1 MYKINLQYAILKNF
15 LIFLKDILVPLHTSN
30 RTFEKMIQSMTGF
43 GKSTLQLEDKKITIE
58 IKSLNNKAIDLN
70 TRIAQVYREKELPLR
85 KLISDT
91 LERGKIDF
99 ILTVENTSESTN
111 STINAPIVQGYI
123 KQMQAITPNA
133 PQWELLKMAV
143 RMPDAL
149 TIPIEEVDEEEFAQ
163 IEIHLLEALKQLQE
177 FRTTEGAILEKDF
190 VLHIQNI
197 QQLLQEIEQLDSE
210 RLAAIRNRMEKAI
223 EEIKDRVDEN
233 RFEQEL
239 IFYFEK
245 LDITEEKVRLANH
258 LNYFLT
264 TLNEPQSSGR
274 KLGFIAQEI
283 GREINTLGSK
293 ANHAQMQQIVV
304 LMKNELEKIKEQVL
318 NIL

>member
-1 MYKINLQYAILKNF
+1 
-15 LIFLKDILVPLHTSN
+15 
-30 RTFEKMIQSMTGF
+30 MTGF
-43 GKSTLQLEDKKITIE
+43 GKSLLQLADKKIIIE
-58 IKSLNNKAIDLN
+58 IKSLNSKAIDLN
-70 TRIAQVYREKELPLR
+70 TRIAQAYKEKELTLR

-99 ILTVENTSESTN
+99 TLTVENTSASST
-111 STINAPIVQGYI
+111 STLNAPVVLGYI
-123 KQMQAITPNA
+123 EQMRAISPNG
-133 PQWELLKMAV
+133 PDVEFLKMAV

-149 TIPIEEVDEEEFAQ
+149 TTPMEEVDEREFAQ
-163 IEIHLLEALKQLQE
+163 IEEVLVLALKQLQA
-177 FRTTEGAILEKDF
+177 FRSSEGAILQKDF
-190 VLHIQNI
+190 ELRIRNI
-197 QQLLQEIEQLDSE
+197 QQLLTQVEALDTE
-210 RLAAIRNRMEKAI
+210 RLAAIRSRMERAV
-223 EEIKDRVDEN
+223 EEIRDRVDEN

-239 IFYFEK
+239 IFYLEK

-264 TLNEPQSSGR
+264 TLEEPQSNGR

>member
-1 MYKINLQYAILKNF
+1 
-15 LIFLKDILVPLHTSN
+15 
-30 RTFEKMIQSMTGF
+30 MTGF
-43 GKSTLQLEDKKITIE
+43 GKSLLQLTHKKVIIE
-58 IKSLNNKAIDLN
+58 IKSLNSKAIDLN
-70 TRIAQVYREKELPLR
+70 TRIAQAYKEKELVLR

-99 ILTVENTSESTN
+99 TLTIENTSETSSSTL
-111 STINAPIVQGYI
+111 NAPIVRGYI
-123 KQMQAITPNA
+123 QQMQAITPNA
-133 PQWELLKMAV
+133 PEVELLKMAV

-149 TIPIEEVDEEEFAQ
+149 TTPVEEVDESEFAQ
-163 IEIHLLEALKQLQE
+163 IEEQLVLALKQLQD
-177 FRTTEGAILEKDF
+177 FRRSEGAILEKDF
-190 VLHIQNI
+190 VLRIKNI
-197 QQLLQEIEQLDSE
+197 QALLSQVETLDIE

-239 IFYFEK
+239 IFYLEK

-264 TLNEPQSSGR
+264 TLEEPQSNGR

>member
-1 MYKINLQYAILKNF
+1 
-15 LIFLKDILVPLHTSN
+15 
-30 RTFEKMIQSMTGF
+30 MIQSMTGF
-43 GKSTLQLEDKKITIE
+43 GKSLLQLADKKIIIE
-58 IKSLNNKAIDLN
+58 IKSLNSKTIDLN
-70 TRIAQVYREKELPLR
+70 TRIAQAYKEKELTLR

-99 ILTVENTSESTN
+99 TLTVENTSASST
-111 STINAPIVQGYI
+111 STLNEPVVRGYI
-123 KQMQAITPNA
+123 EQMRAISPNG
-133 PQWELLKMAV
+133 PDVEFLKMAV

-149 TIPIEEVDEEEFAQ
+149 TTPVEEVDEREFAQ
-163 IEIHLLEALKQLQE
+163 IEEQLVLALKQLQA
-177 FRTTEGAILEKDF
+177 FRSSEGAILQKDF
-190 VLHIQNI
+190 ELRIRNI
-197 QQLLQEIEQLDSE
+197 QQLLTQVEALDTE
-210 RLAAIRNRMEKAI
+210 RLAAIRSRMERAV
-223 EEIKDRVDEN
+223 EEIRDRVDEN

-239 IFYFEK
+239 IFYLEK

-264 TLNEPQSSGR
+264 TLEEPQSNGR

>member
-1 MYKINLQYAILKNF
+1 
-15 LIFLKDILVPLHTSN
+15 
-30 RTFEKMIQSMTGF
+30 MTGF
-43 GKSTLQLEDKKITIE
+43 GKSLLQLADKKIIIE
-58 IKSLNNKAIDLN
+58 IKSLNSKAIDLN
-70 TRIAQVYREKELPLR
+70 TRIAQAYKEKELTLR

-99 ILTVENTSESTN
+99 TLTVENTSASST
-111 STINAPIVQGYI
+111 STLNAPVVRGYI
-123 KQMQAITPNA
+123 EQMRAISPNG
-133 PQWELLKMAV
+133 PDVEFLKMAV
-143 RMPDAL
+143 RMPDSL
-149 TIPIEEVDEEEFAQ
+149 TTPVEEVDEREFAQ
-163 IEIHLLEALKQLQE
+163 IEEQLVLALKQLQA
-177 FRTTEGAILEKDF
+177 FRSSEGAILQKDF
-190 VLHIQNI
+190 ELRIRNI
-197 QQLLQEIEQLDSE
+197 QQLLTQVEALDTE
-210 RLAAIRNRMEKAI
+210 RLSAIRSRMERAV
-223 EEIKDRVDEN
+223 EEIRDRVDEN

-239 IFYFEK
+239 IFYLEK

-264 TLNEPQSSGR
+264 TLEEPQSNGR

>member
-1 MYKINLQYAILKNF
+1 
-15 LIFLKDILVPLHTSN
+15 
-30 RTFEKMIQSMTGF
+30 MTGF
-43 GKSTLQLEDKKITIE
+43 GKSLLQLADKKIIIE
-58 IKSLNNKAIDLN
+58 IKSLNSKAIDLN
-70 TRIAQVYREKELPLR
+70 TRIAQAYKEKELTLR

-99 ILTVENTSESTN
+99 TLTVENTSASST
-111 STINAPIVQGYI
+111 STLNAPVVRGYI
-123 KQMQAITPNA
+123 EQMRAISPNG
-133 PQWELLKMAV
+133 PDVEFLKMAV
-143 RMPDAL
+143 RMPDSL
-149 TIPIEEVDEEEFAQ
+149 TTPVEEVDEREFAQ
-163 IEIHLLEALKQLQE
+163 IEEQLVLALKQLQA
-177 FRTTEGAILEKDF
+177 FRSSEGAILQKDF
-190 VLHIQNI
+190 ELRIRNI
-197 QQLLQEIEQLDSE
+197 QQLLTQVEALDKE
-210 RLAAIRNRMEKAI
+210 RLAAIRSRMERAV
-223 EEIKDRVDEN
+223 EEIRDRVDEN

-239 IFYFEK
+239 IFYLEK

-264 TLNEPQSSGR
+264 TLEEPQSNGR

-318 NIL
+318 NILW

>member
-1 MYKINLQYAILKNF
+1 
-15 LIFLKDILVPLHTSN
+15 
-30 RTFEKMIQSMTGF
+30 MTGF
-43 GKSTLQLEDKKITIE
+43 GKSLLQLTHKKVIIE
-58 IKSLNNKAIDLN
+58 IKSLNSKAIDLN
-70 TRIAQVYREKELPLR
+70 TRIAQAYKEKELVLR

-99 ILTVENTSESTN
+99 TLTIENTSETSSSTL
-111 STINAPIVQGYI
+111 NAPIVRGYI
-123 KQMQAITPNA
+123 QQMQAITPDA
-133 PQWELLKMAV
+133 PEVELLKMAV

-149 TIPIEEVDEEEFAQ
+149 TTPVEEVDESEFAQ
-163 IEIHLLEALKQLQE
+163 IEELLVVALKQLQD
-177 FRTTEGAILEKDF
+177 FRRSEGAILEKDF
-190 VLHIQNI
+190 VLRIKNI
-197 QQLLQEIEQLDSE
+197 QALLSQVETLDIE

-239 IFYFEK
+239 IFYLEK
-245 LDITEEKVRLANH
+245 LDITEEKVRLTNH

-264 TLNEPQSSGR
+264 TLEEPQSNGR

>member
-1 MYKINLQYAILKNF
+1 
-15 LIFLKDILVPLHTSN
+15 
-30 RTFEKMIQSMTGF
+30 MTGF
-43 GKSTLQLEDKKITIE
+43 GKSLLQLTHKKIIIE
-58 IKSLNNKAIDLN
+58 IKSLNSKAIDLN
-70 TRIAQVYREKELPLR
+70 TRIAQAYKEKELVLR

-99 ILTVENTSESTN
+99 TLTIENTSETSSSTL
-111 STINAPIVQGYI
+111 NAPIVRGYI
-123 KQMQAITPNA
+123 QQMQAITPDA
-133 PQWELLKMAV
+133 PEVELLKMAV

-149 TIPIEEVDEEEFAQ
+149 TTPVEEVDESEFAQ
-163 IEIHLLEALKQLQE
+163 IEEQLVLALKQLQD
-177 FRTTEGAILEKDF
+177 FRRSEGAILEKDF
-190 VLHIQNI
+190 VLRIKNI
-197 QQLLQEIEQLDSE
+197 QALLSQVETLDIE

-239 IFYFEK
+239 IFYLEK

-258 LNYFLT
+258 LNYFVT
-264 TLNEPQSSGR
+264 TLEEPQSNGR

>member
-1 MYKINLQYAILKNF
+1 
-15 LIFLKDILVPLHTSN
+15 
-30 RTFEKMIQSMTGF
+30 MTGF
-43 GKSTLQLEDKKITIE
+43 GKSRLQLADKKIIIE
-58 IKSLNNKAIDLN
+58 IKSLNSKAIDLN
-70 TRIAQVYREKELPLR
+70 TRIAQAYKEKELTLR

-99 ILTVENTSESTN
+99 TLTVENTSASST
-111 STINAPIVQGYI
+111 STLNAPVVRGYI
-123 KQMQAITPNA
+123 EQMRAISPNG
-133 PQWELLKMAV
+133 PDVEFLKMAV

-149 TIPIEEVDEEEFAQ
+149 TTPVEEVDEREFAQ
-163 IEIHLLEALKQLQE
+163 IEEQLVLALKQLQA
-177 FRTTEGAILEKDF
+177 FRSSEGAILQKDF
-190 VLHIQNI
+190 ELRIRNI
-197 QQLLQEIEQLDSE
+197 QQLLTQVEALDTE
-210 RLAAIRNRMEKAI
+210 RLAAIRSRMERAV
-223 EEIKDRVDEN
+223 EEIRDRVDEN

-239 IFYFEK
+239 IFYLEK

-264 TLNEPQSSGR
+264 TLEEPQSNGR

-318 NIL
+318 NILW

>member
-1 MYKINLQYAILKNF
+1 
-15 LIFLKDILVPLHTSN
+15 
-30 RTFEKMIQSMTGF
+30 MIQSMTGF
-43 GKSTLQLEDKKITIE
+43 GKSLLQLADKKIIIE
-58 IKSLNNKAIDLN
+58 IKSLNSKAIDLN
-70 TRIAQVYREKELPLR
+70 TRIAQAYKEKELTLR

-99 ILTVENTSESTN
+99 TLTVENTSASST
-111 STINAPIVQGYI
+111 STLNAPVVRGYI
-123 KQMQAITPNA
+123 EQMRAISPNG
-133 PQWELLKMAV
+133 PDVEFLKMAV

-149 TIPIEEVDEEEFAQ
+149 TTPVEEVDEREFAQ
-163 IEIHLLEALKQLQE
+163 IEEQLVLALKQLQA
-177 FRTTEGAILEKDF
+177 FRSSEGAILQKDF
-190 VLHIQNI
+190 ELRIRNI
-197 QQLLQEIEQLDSE
+197 QQLLTQVEALDKE
-210 RLAAIRNRMEKAI
+210 RLATIRSRMERAV
-223 EEIKDRVDEN
+223 EEIRDRVDEN

-239 IFYFEK
+239 IFYLEK

-264 TLNEPQSSGR
+264 TLEEPQSNGR

>member
-1 MYKINLQYAILKNF
+1 
-15 LIFLKDILVPLHTSN
+15 
-30 RTFEKMIQSMTGF
+30 MIQSMTGF
-43 GKSTLQLEDKKITIE
+43 GKSLLQLADKKIIIE
-58 IKSLNNKAIDLN
+58 IKSLNSKAIDLN
-70 TRIAQVYREKELPLR
+70 TRIAQAYKEKELTLR

-99 ILTVENTSESTN
+99 TLTVENTSASST
-111 STINAPIVQGYI
+111 STLNTPVVRGYI
-123 KQMQAITPNA
+123 EQMRAISPNG
-133 PQWELLKMAV
+133 PDVEFLKMAV

-149 TIPIEEVDEEEFAQ
+149 TTPVEEVDEREFAQ
-163 IEIHLLEALKQLQE
+163 IEEQLVLALKQLQA
-177 FRTTEGAILEKDF
+177 FRSSEGAILQKDF
-190 VLHIQNI
+190 ELRIRNI
-197 QQLLQEIEQLDSE
+197 QQLQTQVEALDTE
-210 RLAAIRNRMEKAI
+210 RLAAIRSRMERAV
-223 EEIKDRVDEN
+223 EEIRDRVDEN

-239 IFYFEK
+239 IFYLEK

-264 TLNEPQSSGR
+264 TLEEPQSNGR

>member
-1 MYKINLQYAILKNF
+1 
-15 LIFLKDILVPLHTSN
+15 
-30 RTFEKMIQSMTGF
+30 MIQSMTGF
-43 GKSTLQLEDKKITIE
+43 GKSLLQLADKKIIIE
-58 IKSLNNKAIDLN
+58 IKSLNSKAIDLN
-70 TRIAQVYREKELPLR
+70 TRIAQAYKEKELTLR
-85 KLISDT
+85 KLISDI

-99 ILTVENTSESTN
+99 TLTVENTSASST
-111 STINAPIVQGYI
+111 STLNAPVVRGYI
-123 KQMQAITPNA
+123 EQMRAISPNG
-133 PQWELLKMAV
+133 PDVEFLKMAV
-143 RMPDAL
+143 RMPDSL
-149 TIPIEEVDEEEFAQ
+149 TTPVEEVDEREFAQ
-163 IEIHLLEALKQLQE
+163 IEEQLVLALKQLQA
-177 FRTTEGAILEKDF
+177 FRSSEGAILQKDF
-190 VLHIQNI
+190 ELRIRNI
-197 QQLLQEIEQLDSE
+197 QQLLTQVEALDTE
-210 RLAAIRNRMEKAI
+210 RLAAIRSRMERAV
-223 EEIKDRVDEN
+223 EEIRDRVDEN

-239 IFYFEK
+239 IFYLEK

-264 TLNEPQSSGR
+264 TLEEPQSNGR

>member
-1 MYKINLQYAILKNF
+1 
-15 LIFLKDILVPLHTSN
+15 
-30 RTFEKMIQSMTGF
+30 MTGF
-43 GKSTLQLEDKKITIE
+43 GKSLLQLADKKIIIE
-58 IKSLNNKAIDLN
+58 IKSLNSKAIDLN
-70 TRIAQVYREKELPLR
+70 TRIAQAYKEKELTLR

-99 ILTVENTSESTN
+99 TLTVENTSASST
-111 STINAPIVQGYI
+111 STLNTPVVRGYI
-123 KQMQAITPNA
+123 EQMRAISPNG
-133 PQWELLKMAV
+133 PDVEFLKMAV

-149 TIPIEEVDEEEFAQ
+149 TTPVEEVDEREFAQ
-163 IEIHLLEALKQLQE
+163 IEEQLVLALKQLQA
-177 FRTTEGAILEKDF
+177 FRSSEGAILQKDF
-190 VLHIQNI
+190 ELRIRNI
-197 QQLLQEIEQLDSE
+197 QQLQTQVEALDTE
-210 RLAAIRNRMEKAI
+210 RLAAIRSRMERAV
-223 EEIKDRVDEN
+223 EEIRDRVDEN

-239 IFYFEK
+239 IFYLEK

-264 TLNEPQSSGR
+264 TLEEPQSNGR

>member
-1 MYKINLQYAILKNF
+1 
-15 LIFLKDILVPLHTSN
+15 
-30 RTFEKMIQSMTGF
+30 MTGF
-43 GKSTLQLEDKKITIE
+43 GKSLLQLADKKIIIE
-58 IKSLNNKAIDLN
+58 IKSLNSKAIDLN
-70 TRIAQVYREKELPLR
+70 TRIAQAYKEKELTLR

-99 ILTVENTSESTN
+99 TLTVENTSASST
-111 STINAPIVQGYI
+111 STLNAPVVRGYI
-123 KQMQAITPNA
+123 EQMRAISPNG
-133 PQWELLKMAV
+133 PDVEFLKMAV

-149 TIPIEEVDEEEFAQ
+149 TTPVEEVDEREFAQ
-163 IEIHLLEALKQLQE
+163 IEEQLVLALKQLQA
-177 FRTTEGAILEKDF
+177 FRSSEGAILQKDF
-190 VLHIQNI
+190 ELRIRNI
-197 QQLLQEIEQLDSE
+197 QQLLTQVEALDKE
-210 RLAAIRNRMEKAI
+210 RLAAIRSRMERAV
-223 EEIKDRVDEN
+223 EEIRDRVDEN

-239 IFYFEK
+239 IFYLEK

-264 TLNEPQSSGR
+264 TLEEPQSNGR

-318 NIL
+318 NILW

>member
-1 MYKINLQYAILKNF
+1 
-15 LIFLKDILVPLHTSN
+15 
-30 RTFEKMIQSMTGF
+30 MTGF
-43 GKSTLQLEDKKITIE
+43 GKSLLQLADKKIIIE
-58 IKSLNNKAIDLN
+58 IKSLNSKAIDLN
-70 TRIAQVYREKELPLR
+70 TRIAQAYKEKELTLR

-99 ILTVENTSESTN
+99 TLTVENTSASST
-111 STINAPIVQGYI
+111 STLNAPVVRGYI
-123 KQMQAITPNA
+123 EQMRAISPNG
-133 PQWELLKMAV
+133 PDVEFLKMAV
-143 RMPDAL
+143 RMPDSL
-149 TIPIEEVDEEEFAQ
+149 TTPVQEVDEREFAQ
-163 IEIHLLEALKQLQE
+163 IEEQLVLALKQLQA
-177 FRTTEGAILEKDF
+177 FRSSEGAILQKDF
-190 VLHIQNI
+190 ELRIRNI
-197 QQLLQEIEQLDSE
+197 QQLLTQVEALDTE
-210 RLAAIRNRMEKAI
+210 RLAAIRSRMERAV
-223 EEIKDRVDEN
+223 EEIRDRVDEN

-239 IFYFEK
+239 IFYLEK

-264 TLNEPQSSGR
+264 TLEEPQSNGR

>member
-1 MYKINLQYAILKNF
+1 
-15 LIFLKDILVPLHTSN
+15 
-30 RTFEKMIQSMTGF
+30 MTGF
-43 GKSTLQLEDKKITIE
+43 GKSLLQLTHKKVIIE
-58 IKSLNNKAIDLN
+58 IKSLNSKAIDLN
-70 TRIAQVYREKELPLR
+70 TRIAQAYKEKELVLR

-99 ILTVENTSESTN
+99 TLTIENTSETSSSTL
-111 STINAPIVQGYI
+111 NAPIVRGYI
-123 KQMQAITPNA
+123 QQMQAITPDA
-133 PQWELLKMAV
+133 PEVELLKMAV

-149 TIPIEEVDEEEFAQ
+149 TTPVEEVDESEFAQ
-163 IEIHLLEALKQLQE
+163 IEEQLVVALKQLQD
-177 FRTTEGAILEKDF
+177 FRRSEGAILEKDF
-190 VLHIQNI
+190 VLRIKNI
-197 QQLLQEIEQLDSE
+197 QALLSQVETLDIE

-239 IFYFEK
+239 IFYLEK

-264 TLNEPQSSGR
+264 TLEEPQSNGR

-293 ANHAQMQQIVV
+293 ANHDQMQQIVV

>member
-1 MYKINLQYAILKNF
+1 
-15 LIFLKDILVPLHTSN
+15 
-30 RTFEKMIQSMTGF
+30 MIQSMTGF
-43 GKSTLQLEDKKITIE
+43 GKSLLQLADKKIIIE
-58 IKSLNNKAIDLN
+58 IKSLNSKAIDLN
-70 TRIAQVYREKELPLR
+70 TRIAQAYKEKELTLR

-99 ILTVENTSESTN
+99 TLTVENTSASST
-111 STINAPIVQGYI
+111 STLNAPVVRGYI
-123 KQMQAITPNA
+123 EQMRAISPNG
-133 PQWELLKMAV
+133 PDVEFLKMAV

-149 TIPIEEVDEEEFAQ
+149 TTPVEEVDEREFAQ
-163 IEIHLLEALKQLQE
+163 IEELLVLALKQLQA
-177 FRTTEGAILEKDF
+177 FRSSEGAILQKDF
-190 VLHIQNI
+190 ELRIRNI
-197 QQLLQEIEQLDSE
+197 QQLLSQVEALDTE
-210 RLAAIRNRMEKAI
+210 RLAAIRSRMERAV
-223 EEIKDRVDEN
+223 EEIRDRVDEN

-239 IFYFEK
+239 IFYLEK

-264 TLNEPQSSGR
+264 TLEEPQSNGR

>member
-1 MYKINLQYAILKNF
+1 
-15 LIFLKDILVPLHTSN
+15 
-30 RTFEKMIQSMTGF
+30 MIQSMTGF
-43 GKSTLQLEDKKITIE
+43 GKSLLQLADKKIIIE
-58 IKSLNNKAIDLN
+58 IKSLNSKAIDLN
-70 TRIAQVYREKELPLR
+70 TRIAQAYKEKELTLR

-99 ILTVENTSESTN
+99 TLTVENTSASST
-111 STINAPIVQGYI
+111 STLNVPVVHGYI
-123 KQMQAITPNA
+123 EQMRSISPNG
-133 PQWELLKMAV
+133 PDVEFLKMAV
-143 RMPDAL
+143 RMPDSL
-149 TIPIEEVDEEEFAQ
+149 TTPVEEVDEREFAQ
-163 IEIHLLEALKQLQE
+163 IEEQLVLALKQLQA
-177 FRTTEGAILEKDF
+177 FRSSEGAILQKDF
-190 VLHIQNI
+190 ELRIRNI
-197 QQLLQEIEQLDSE
+197 QQLLTQVEALDTE
-210 RLAAIRNRMEKAI
+210 RLAAIRSRMERAV
-223 EEIKDRVDEN
+223 EEIRDRVDEN

-239 IFYFEK
+239 IFYLEK

-264 TLNEPQSSGR
+264 TLEEPQSNGR

>member
-1 MYKINLQYAILKNF
+1 
-15 LIFLKDILVPLHTSN
+15 
-30 RTFEKMIQSMTGF
+30 MIQSMTGF
-43 GKSTLQLEDKKITIE
+43 GKSLLQLTHKKVIIE
-58 IKSLNNKAIDLN
+58 IKSLNSKAIDLN
-70 TRIAQVYREKELPLR
+70 TRIAQAYKEKELVLR

-99 ILTVENTSESTN
+99 TLTIENTSETSSSTL
-111 STINAPIVQGYI
+111 NAPIVRGYI
-123 KQMQAITPNA
+123 QQMQAITPDA
-133 PQWELLKMAV
+133 PEVELLKMAV

-149 TIPIEEVDEEEFAQ
+149 TTPVEEVDESEFAQ
-163 IEIHLLEALKQLQE
+163 IEELLVLALKQLQD
-177 FRTTEGAILEKDF
+177 FRRSEGAILEKDF
-190 VLHIQNI
+190 VLRIKNI
-197 QQLLQEIEQLDSE
+197 QALLSQVETLDIE

-239 IFYFEK
+239 IFYLEK

-264 TLNEPQSSGR
+264 TLEEPQSNGR

>member
-1 MYKINLQYAILKNF
+1 
-15 LIFLKDILVPLHTSN
+15 
-30 RTFEKMIQSMTGF
+30 MTGF
-43 GKSTLQLEDKKITIE
+43 GKSLLQLADKKIIIE
-58 IKSLNNKAIDLN
+58 IKSLNSKAIDLN
-70 TRIAQVYREKELPLR
+70 TRIAQAYKEKELTLR

-99 ILTVENTSESTN
+99 TLTVENTSASST
-111 STINAPIVQGYI
+111 STLNAPVVRGYI
-123 KQMQAITPNA
+123 EQMRAISPNG
-133 PQWELLKMAV
+133 PDVEFLKMAV
-143 RMPDAL
+143 RMPDSL
-149 TIPIEEVDEEEFAQ
+149 TTPVEEVDEREFAQ
-163 IEIHLLEALKQLQE
+163 IEELLVLALKQLQA
-177 FRTTEGAILEKDF
+177 FRSSEGAILQKDF
-190 VLHIQNI
+190 ELRIRNI
-197 QQLLQEIEQLDSE
+197 QQLLTQVEALDTE
-210 RLAAIRNRMEKAI
+210 RLAAIRSRMERAV
-223 EEIKDRVDEN
+223 EEIRDRVDEN

-239 IFYFEK
+239 IFYLEK

-264 TLNEPQSSGR
+264 TLEEPQSNGR

-318 NIL
+318 NILW

>member
-1 MYKINLQYAILKNF
+1 
-15 LIFLKDILVPLHTSN
+15 
-30 RTFEKMIQSMTGF
+30 MIQSMTGF
-43 GKSTLQLEDKKITIE
+43 GKSLLQLADKKIIIE
-58 IKSLNNKAIDLN
+58 IKSLNSKAIDLN
-70 TRIAQVYREKELPLR
+70 TRIAQAYKEKELTLR

-99 ILTVENTSESTN
+99 TLTVENTSASST
-111 STINAPIVQGYI
+111 STLNAPVIRGYI
-123 KQMQAITPNA
+123 EQMRAISPNG
-133 PQWELLKMAV
+133 PDVEFLKMAV

-149 TIPIEEVDEEEFAQ
+149 TTPVEEVDEQEFAQ
-163 IEIHLLEALKQLQE
+163 IEEQLVLALKQLQA
-177 FRTTEGAILEKDF
+177 FRSSEGAILQKDF
-190 VLHIQNI
+190 ELRIRNI
-197 QQLLQEIEQLDSE
+197 QQLLTQVEALDTE
-210 RLAAIRNRMEKAI
+210 RLAAIRSRMERAV
-223 EEIKDRVDEN
+223 EEIRDRVDEN

-239 IFYFEK
+239 IFYLEK

-264 TLNEPQSSGR
+264 TLEEPQSNGR

-304 LMKNELEKIKEQVL
+304 LMKNELEKISLIYEQFG
-318 NIL
+318 N

>member
-1 MYKINLQYAILKNF
+1 
-15 LIFLKDILVPLHTSN
+15 
-30 RTFEKMIQSMTGF
+30 MTGF
-43 GKSTLQLEDKKITIE
+43 GKSLLQLTHKKVIIE
-58 IKSLNNKAIDLN
+58 IKSLNSKAIDLN
-70 TRIAQVYREKELPLR
+70 TRIAQAYKEKELVLR

-99 ILTVENTSESTN
+99 TLTIENTSETSSSTL
-111 STINAPIVQGYI
+111 NAPIVRGYI
-123 KQMQAITPNA
+123 QQMRAITPDA
-133 PQWELLKMAV
+133 PEVELLKMAV

-149 TIPIEEVDEEEFAQ
+149 TTPVEEVDESEFAQ
-163 IEIHLLEALKQLQE
+163 IEELLVVALKQLQD
-177 FRTTEGAILEKDF
+177 FRRSEGAILEKDF
-190 VLHIQNI
+190 VLRIKNI
-197 QQLLQEIEQLDSE
+197 QALLSQVETLDIE

-239 IFYFEK
+239 IFYLEK

-264 TLNEPQSSGR
+264 TLEESQSNGR

>member
-1 MYKINLQYAILKNF
+1 
-15 LIFLKDILVPLHTSN
+15 
-30 RTFEKMIQSMTGF
+30 MTGF
-43 GKSTLQLEDKKITIE
+43 GKSLLQLTHKKVIIE
-58 IKSLNNKAIDLN
+58 IKSLNSKAIDLN
-70 TRIAQVYREKELPLR
+70 TRIAQAYKEKELVLR

-99 ILTVENTSESTN
+99 TLTIENTSETSSSTL
-111 STINAPIVQGYI
+111 NAPVVRGYI
-123 KQMQAITPNA
+123 QQMQAITPDA
-133 PQWELLKMAV
+133 PEVELLKMAV

-149 TIPIEEVDEEEFAQ
+149 TTPVEEVDESEFAQ
-163 IEIHLLEALKQLQE
+163 IEEQLVLALKQLQD
-177 FRTTEGAILEKDF
+177 FRRSEGAILEKDF
-190 VLHIQNI
+190 VLRIKNI
-197 QQLLQEIEQLDSE
+197 QALLSQVETLDIE

-239 IFYFEK
+239 IFYLEK

-264 TLNEPQSSGR
+264 TLEEPQSNGR

>member
-1 MYKINLQYAILKNF
+1 
-15 LIFLKDILVPLHTSN
+15 
-30 RTFEKMIQSMTGF
+30 MTGF
-43 GKSTLQLEDKKITIE
+43 GKSLLQLTHKKVIIE
-58 IKSLNNKAIDLN
+58 IKSLNSKAIDLN
-70 TRIAQVYREKELPLR
+70 TRIAQAYKEKELVLR

-99 ILTVENTSESTN
+99 TLTIENTSETSSSTL
-111 STINAPIVQGYI
+111 NAPIVRGYI
-123 KQMQAITPNA
+123 QQMRAITPDA
-133 PQWELLKMAV
+133 PEVELLKMAV

-149 TIPIEEVDEEEFAQ
+149 TTPVEEVDEQEFAQ
-163 IEIHLLEALKQLQE
+163 IEELLVLALKQLQE
-177 FRTTEGAILEKDF
+177 FRRSEGAILEKDF
-190 VLHIQNI
+190 VLRIKNI
-197 QQLLQEIEQLDSE
+197 QALLSQVETLDIE

-239 IFYFEK
+239 IFYLEK

-264 TLNEPQSSGR
+264 TLEEPQSNGR

>member
-1 MYKINLQYAILKNF
+1 
-15 LIFLKDILVPLHTSN
+15 
-30 RTFEKMIQSMTGF
+30 MTGF
-43 GKSTLQLEDKKITIE
+43 GKSLLQLTHKKVIIE
-58 IKSLNNKAIDLN
+58 IKSLNSKAIDLN
-70 TRIAQVYREKELPLR
+70 TRIAQAYKEKELVLR

-99 ILTVENTSESTN
+99 TLTIENTSETSSSTL
-111 STINAPIVQGYI
+111 NAPIVRGYI
-123 KQMQAITPNA
+123 QQMRAITPDA
-133 PQWELLKMAV
+133 PEVELLKMAV

-149 TIPIEEVDEEEFAQ
+149 TIPVEEVDESEFAQ
-163 IEIHLLEALKQLQE
+163 IEEQLVLALKQLQD
-177 FRTTEGAILEKDF
+177 FRRSEGAILEKDF
-190 VLHIQNI
+190 VLRIKNI
-197 QQLLQEIEQLDSE
+197 QALLIQVETLDIE

-239 IFYFEK
+239 IFYLEK

-264 TLNEPQSSGR
+264 TLEEPQSNGR

>member
-1 MYKINLQYAILKNF
+1 
-15 LIFLKDILVPLHTSN
+15 
-30 RTFEKMIQSMTGF
+30 MTGF
-43 GKSTLQLEDKKITIE
+43 GKSLLQLTHKKVIIE
-58 IKSLNNKAIDLN
+58 IKSLNSKAIDLN
-70 TRIAQVYREKELPLR
+70 TRIAQAYKEKELVLR

-99 ILTVENTSESTN
+99 TLTIENTSETSSSTLN
-111 STINAPIVQGYI
+111 SPIVRGYI
-123 KQMQAITPNA
+123 QQMQAITPDA
-133 PQWELLKMAV
+133 PEVELLKMAV

-149 TIPIEEVDEEEFAQ
+149 TTPVEEVDESEFAQ
-163 IEIHLLEALKQLQE
+163 IEELLVLALKQLQD
-177 FRTTEGAILEKDF
+177 FRRSEGAILEKDF
-190 VLHIQNI
+190 VLRIKNI
-197 QQLLQEIEQLDSE
+197 QALLNQVETLDIE

-239 IFYFEK
+239 IFYLEK

-264 TLNEPQSSGR
+264 TLEEPQSNGR

>member
-1 MYKINLQYAILKNF
+1 
-15 LIFLKDILVPLHTSN
+15 
-30 RTFEKMIQSMTGF
+30 MTGF
-43 GKSTLQLEDKKITIE
+43 GKSLLQLTHKKVIIE
-58 IKSLNNKAIDLN
+58 IKSLNSKAIDLN
-70 TRIAQVYREKELPLR
+70 TRIAQAYKEKELVLR

-99 ILTVENTSESTN
+99 TLTIENTSETSSSTL
-111 STINAPIVQGYI
+111 NAPIVRGYI
-123 KQMQAITPNA
+123 QQMQAITPDA
-133 PQWELLKMAV
+133 PEVELLKMAV

-149 TIPIEEVDEEEFAQ
+149 TTPVEEVDESEFAQ
-163 IEIHLLEALKQLQE
+163 IEEQLVLALKRLQD
-177 FRTTEGAILEKDF
+177 FRRSEGAILEKDF
-190 VLHIQNI
+190 VLRIKNI
-197 QQLLQEIEQLDSE
+197 QALLSQVETLDIE

-239 IFYFEK
+239 IFYLEK

-264 TLNEPQSSGR
+264 TLEEPQSNGR

>member
-1 MYKINLQYAILKNF
+1 
-15 LIFLKDILVPLHTSN
+15 
-30 RTFEKMIQSMTGF
+30 MIQSMTGF
-43 GKSTLQLEDKKITIE
+43 GKSLLQLADKKIIID
-58 IKSLNNKAIDLN
+58 IKSLNSKAIDLN
-70 TRIAQVYREKELPLR
+70 TRIAQAYKEKELTLR

-99 ILTVENTSESTN
+99 TLTVENTSASST
-111 STINAPIVQGYI
+111 STLNTPVVRGYI
-123 KQMQAITPNA
+123 EQMRAISPNG
-133 PQWELLKMAV
+133 PDVEFLKMAV

-149 TIPIEEVDEEEFAQ
+149 TTPVEEVDEREFAQ
-163 IEIHLLEALKQLQE
+163 IEEQLVLALKQLQA
-177 FRTTEGAILEKDF
+177 FRSSEGAILQKDF
-190 VLHIQNI
+190 ELRIRNI
-197 QQLLQEIEQLDSE
+197 QQLLTQVEALDTE
-210 RLAAIRNRMEKAI
+210 RLAAIRSRMERAV
-223 EEIKDRVDEN
+223 EEIRDRVDEN

-239 IFYFEK
+239 IFYLEK

-264 TLNEPQSSGR
+264 TLEEPQSNGR

>member
-1 MYKINLQYAILKNF
+1 
-15 LIFLKDILVPLHTSN
+15 
-30 RTFEKMIQSMTGF
+30 MIQSMTGF
-43 GKSTLQLEDKKITIE
+43 GKSLLQLADKKIIIE
-58 IKSLNNKAIDLN
+58 IKSLNSKAIDLN
-70 TRIAQVYREKELPLR
+70 TRIAQAYKEKELTLR

-99 ILTVENTSESTN
+99 TLTVENASASSTSTL
-111 STINAPIVQGYI
+111 NAPVVRGYI
-123 KQMQAITPNA
+123 EQMRSISPNG
-133 PQWELLKMAV
+133 PDVEFLKMAV

-149 TIPIEEVDEEEFAQ
+149 TTPMEEVDEREFAQ
-163 IEIHLLEALKQLQE
+163 IEEQLVLALKQLQA
-177 FRTTEGAILEKDF
+177 FRSSEGAILQKDF
-190 VLHIQNI
+190 ELRIRNI
-197 QQLLQEIEQLDSE
+197 QQLLTQVEALDTE
-210 RLAAIRNRMEKAI
+210 RLAAIRSRMERAV
-223 EEIKDRVDEN
+223 EEIRDRVDEN

-239 IFYFEK
+239 IFYLEK

-264 TLNEPQSSGR
+264 TLEEPQSNGR

>member
-1 MYKINLQYAILKNF
+1 
-15 LIFLKDILVPLHTSN
+15 
-30 RTFEKMIQSMTGF
+30 MTGF
-43 GKSTLQLEDKKITIE
+43 GKSLLQLTHKKVIIE
-58 IKSLNNKAIDLN
+58 IKSLNSKAIDLN
-70 TRIAQVYREKELPLR
+70 TRIAQAYKEKELVLR

-99 ILTVENTSESTN
+99 TLTIENTSETSSSTL
-111 STINAPIVQGYI
+111 NAPIVRGYI
-123 KQMQAITPNA
+123 QQMQAITPDA
-133 PQWELLKMAV
+133 PEVELLKMAV

-149 TIPIEEVDEEEFAQ
+149 TTPVEEVDESEFAQ
-163 IEIHLLEALKQLQE
+163 IEEQLVLALKQLQD
-177 FRTTEGAILEKDF
+177 FRRSEGAILEKDF
-190 VLHIQNI
+190 VLRIKNI
-197 QQLLQEIEQLDSE
+197 QALLSQVETLDIE

-239 IFYFEK
+239 IFYLEK

-264 TLNEPQSSGR
+264 TLEEPQSNGR

>member
-1 MYKINLQYAILKNF
+1 
-15 LIFLKDILVPLHTSN
+15 
-30 RTFEKMIQSMTGF
+30 MIQSMTGF
-43 GKSTLQLEDKKITIE
+43 GKSLLQLADKKIIIE
-58 IKSLNNKAIDLN
+58 IKSLNSKAIDLN
-70 TRIAQVYREKELPLR
+70 TRIAQAYKEKELTLR

-99 ILTVENTSESTN
+99 TLTVENTSTSST
-111 STINAPIVQGYI
+111 STLNAPVVRGYI
-123 KQMQAITPNA
+123 EQMRSISPNG
-133 PQWELLKMAV
+133 PDVEFLKMAV
-143 RMPDAL
+143 RMPDSL
-149 TIPIEEVDEEEFAQ
+149 TTPVEEVDEREFAQ
-163 IEIHLLEALKQLQE
+163 IEEQLVLALKQLQA
-177 FRTTEGAILEKDF
+177 FRSSEGAILQKDF
-190 VLHIQNI
+190 ELRIRNI
-197 QQLLQEIEQLDSE
+197 QQLLTQVEALDTE
-210 RLAAIRNRMEKAI
+210 RLAAIRSRMERAV
-223 EEIKDRVDEN
+223 EEIRDRVDEN

-239 IFYFEK
+239 IFYLEK

-264 TLNEPQSSGR
+264 TLEEPQSNGR

>member
-1 MYKINLQYAILKNF
+1 
-15 LIFLKDILVPLHTSN
+15 
-30 RTFEKMIQSMTGF
+30 MIQSMTGF
-43 GKSTLQLEDKKITIE
+43 GKSLLQLTHKKVIIE
-58 IKSLNNKAIDLN
+58 IKSLNSKAIDLN
-70 TRIAQVYREKELPLR
+70 TRIAQAYKEKELVLR

-99 ILTVENTSESTN
+99 TLTIENTSETSSSTL
-111 STINAPIVQGYI
+111 NAPIVRGYI
-123 KQMQAITPNA
+123 QQMQAITPDA
-133 PQWELLKMAV
+133 PEVELLKMAV

-149 TIPIEEVDEEEFAQ
+149 TTPVEEVDEQEFAQ
-163 IEIHLLEALKQLQE
+163 IEEQLVVALKQLQD
-177 FRTTEGAILEKDF
+177 FRRSEGAILEKDF
-190 VLHIQNI
+190 VLRIKNI
-197 QQLLQEIEQLDSE
+197 QALLSQVETLDVE

-239 IFYFEK
+239 IFYLEK

-264 TLNEPQSSGR
+264 TLEEPQSNGR

>member
-1 MYKINLQYAILKNF
+1 
-15 LIFLKDILVPLHTSN
+15 
-30 RTFEKMIQSMTGF
+30 MTGF
-43 GKSTLQLEDKKITIE
+43 GKSLLQLADKKIIIE
-58 IKSLNNKAIDLN
+58 IKSLNSKAIDLN
-70 TRIAQVYREKELPLR
+70 TRIAQAYKEKELTLR

-99 ILTVENTSESTN
+99 TLTVENTSVSST
-111 STINAPIVQGYI
+111 STLNAPVVRGYI
-123 KQMQAITPNA
+123 EQMRAISPNG
-133 PQWELLKMAV
+133 PDVEFLKMAV

-149 TIPIEEVDEEEFAQ
+149 TTPVEEVDEREFAQ
-163 IEIHLLEALKQLQE
+163 IEEQLVLALKQLQA
-177 FRTTEGAILEKDF
+177 FRSSEGAILQKDF
-190 VLHIQNI
+190 ELRIRNI
-197 QQLLQEIEQLDSE
+197 QQLLTQVEALDTE
-210 RLAAIRNRMEKAI
+210 RLAAIRSRMERAV
-223 EEIKDRVDEN
+223 EEIRDRVDEN

-239 IFYFEK
+239 IFYLEK

-264 TLNEPQSSGR
+264 TLEEPQSNGR

-318 NIL
+318 NILW

>member
-1 MYKINLQYAILKNF
+1 
-15 LIFLKDILVPLHTSN
+15 
-30 RTFEKMIQSMTGF
+30 MIQSMTGF
-43 GKSTLQLEDKKITIE
+43 GKSLLQLADKKIIIE
-58 IKSLNNKAIDLN
+58 IKSLNSKVIDLN
-70 TRIAQVYREKELPLR
+70 TRIAQAYKEKELTLR

-99 ILTVENTSESTN
+99 TLTVENTSASST
-111 STINAPIVQGYI
+111 STLNAPVVRGYI
-123 KQMQAITPNA
+123 EQMRAISPNG
-133 PQWELLKMAV
+133 PDVEFLKMAV

-149 TIPIEEVDEEEFAQ
+149 TTPVEEVDEREFAQ
-163 IEIHLLEALKQLQE
+163 IEEQLVLALKQLQA
-177 FRTTEGAILEKDF
+177 FRSSEGAILQKDF
-190 VLHIQNI
+190 ELRIRNI
-197 QQLLQEIEQLDSE
+197 QQLLTQVEALDTE
-210 RLAAIRNRMEKAI
+210 RLAAIRSRMERAV
-223 EEIKDRVDEN
+223 EEIRDRVDEN

-239 IFYFEK
+239 IFYLEK

-264 TLNEPQSSGR
+264 TLEEPQSNGR

>member
-1 MYKINLQYAILKNF
+1 
-15 LIFLKDILVPLHTSN
+15 
-30 RTFEKMIQSMTGF
+30 MTGF
-43 GKSTLQLEDKKITIE
+43 GKSLLQLTHKKVIIE
-58 IKSLNNKAIDLN
+58 IKSLNSKAIDLN
-70 TRIAQVYREKELPLR
+70 TRIAQAYKEKELVLR

-99 ILTVENTSESTN
+99 TLTIENTSETSSSTL
-111 STINAPIVQGYI
+111 NAPIVRGYI
-123 KQMQAITPNA
+123 QQMQAITPDA
-133 PQWELLKMAV
+133 PEVELLKMAV

-149 TIPIEEVDEEEFAQ
+149 TTPVEEVDESEFAQ
-163 IEIHLLEALKQLQE
+163 IEEQLVLALKQLQE
-177 FRTTEGAILEKDF
+177 FRRSEGAILEKDF
-190 VLHIQNI
+190 VLRIKNI
-197 QQLLQEIEQLDSE
+197 QALLSQVETLDIE

-239 IFYFEK
+239 IFYLEK

-264 TLNEPQSSGR
+264 TLEEPESNGR

>member
-1 MYKINLQYAILKNF
+1 
-15 LIFLKDILVPLHTSN
+15 
-30 RTFEKMIQSMTGF
+30 MTGF
-43 GKSTLQLEDKKITIE
+43 GKSLLQLTHKKVIIE
-58 IKSLNNKAIDLN
+58 IKSLNSKAIDLN
-70 TRIAQVYREKELPLR
+70 TRIAQAYKEKELVLR

-99 ILTVENTSESTN
+99 TLTIENTSETSSSTL
-111 STINAPIVQGYI
+111 NAPIIRGYI
-123 KQMQAITPNA
+123 QQMQAITPDA
-133 PQWELLKMAV
+133 PEVELLKMAV

-149 TIPIEEVDEEEFAQ
+149 TTPVEEVDESEFAQ
-163 IEIHLLEALKQLQE
+163 IEEQLVLALKQLQ
-177 FRTTEGAILEKDF
+177 DF
-190 VLHIQNI
+190 VLRIENI
-197 QQLLQEIEQLDSE
+197 QALLSQVETLDIE

-239 IFYFEK
+239 IFYLEK

-264 TLNEPQSSGR
+264 TLEEPQSNGR

>member
-1 MYKINLQYAILKNF
+1 
-15 LIFLKDILVPLHTSN
+15 
-30 RTFEKMIQSMTGF
+30 MTGF
-43 GKSTLQLEDKKITIE
+43 GKSLLQLADKKIIIE
-58 IKSLNNKAIDLN
+58 IKSLNSKAIDLN
-70 TRIAQVYREKELPLR
+70 TRIAQAYKEKELTLR

-99 ILTVENTSESTN
+99 TLTVENTSASST
-111 STINAPIVQGYI
+111 STLNAPVVRGYI
-123 KQMQAITPNA
+123 EQMRSISPNG
-133 PQWELLKMAV
+133 PDVEFLKMAV

-149 TIPIEEVDEEEFAQ
+149 TTPVEEVDEREFAQ
-163 IEIHLLEALKQLQE
+163 IEKQLVLALKQLQA
-177 FRTTEGAILEKDF
+177 FRSSEGAILQKDF
-190 VLHIQNI
+190 ELRIRNI
-197 QQLLQEIEQLDSE
+197 QQLLTQVEALDTE
-210 RLAAIRNRMEKAI
+210 RLAAIRSRMERAV
-223 EEIKDRVDEN
+223 EEIRDRVDEN

-239 IFYFEK
+239 IFYLEK

-264 TLNEPQSSGR
+264 TLEEPQSNGR

-318 NIL
+318 NILW